1 MVLVALAILFLYLL
15 ATVSFIGIVYLMF
28 ISDIETAILLSFI
41 GMPLL
46 IFILHGIVLFSI
58 KEYRDVLLEPLF
70 KIMKDEDISY
80 LVMTNGSIFLYFISM
95 TFLFPEFYIVNLFVT
110 GFMIGY
116 NITTFIYDSY
126 KIRRMIR

>member
-95 TFLFPEFYIVNLFVT
+95 TFLFPEFYIVNLFVA